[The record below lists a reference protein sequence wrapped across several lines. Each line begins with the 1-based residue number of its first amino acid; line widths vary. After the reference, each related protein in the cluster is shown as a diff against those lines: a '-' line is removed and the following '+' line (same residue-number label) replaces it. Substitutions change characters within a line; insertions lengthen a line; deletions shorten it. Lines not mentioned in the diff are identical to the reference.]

1 MEVYQLRTFL
11 TVAREGS
18 ITRASELLFLS
29 QPAVSAHIKAMEDE
43 LGIVL
48 FERTPR
54 GMSLTSD
61 GAKLLTKA
69 EQMVAMHREF
79 IDEARRIKG
88 RLSGKVRLGSIRNPS
103 AQVLGKLLAR
113 LSETCPEVEVALEH
127 GSSSEIVRAIRNG
140 SLDAGFYA
148 EAGTPDAEMETI
160 GSGGYGIFLA
170 APPGW
175 VADAASPDWQT
186 LANMPWICPQSS
198 TCCGRVAEELFER
211 HGFRPGKVM
220 SVDQESVTRTL
231 IAGGVGIGLLHADT
245 ALEAKAKGEVELIG
259 GSLHEVSLLFAYLRG
274 RGHDPL
280 IGALAA
286 TVRDLTSHGLPS
298 CKTCVVAEA

>member
-11 TVAREGS
+11 AVAREGS

-54 GMSLTSD
+54 GMSLTND

-69 EQMVAMHREF
+69 DQMVSMHREF
-79 IDEARRIKG
+79 IDEAKRIKG

-103 AQVLGKLLAR
+103 AQILGKLLAR
-113 LSETCPEVEVALEH
+113 LSETCPEVEVILEH
-127 GSSSEIVRAIRNG
+127 GSSAEIVRAIRNG

-148 EAGTPDAEMETI
+148 EAGTPDAELETVT
-160 GSGGYGIFLA
+160 SGGYGIFLA

-175 VADAASPDWQT
+175 GVDLTNPDWQI
-186 LANMPWICPQSS
+186 LARMPWICPQSS
-198 TCCGRVAEELFER
+198 TCCGRVAEALFER
-211 HGFRPGKVM
+211 HGFRPSKVM

-231 IAGGVGIGLLHADT
+231 IAGGVGVGLLHADT
-245 ALEAKAKGEVELIG
+245 AHEAQAKGEVDLVGEL
-259 GSLHEVSLLFAYLRG
+259 LHNVNVLFAYLRG

-280 IGALAA
+280 IGAVAA
-286 TVRDLTSHGLPS
+286 
-298 CKTCVVAEA
+298 VAREIAIA